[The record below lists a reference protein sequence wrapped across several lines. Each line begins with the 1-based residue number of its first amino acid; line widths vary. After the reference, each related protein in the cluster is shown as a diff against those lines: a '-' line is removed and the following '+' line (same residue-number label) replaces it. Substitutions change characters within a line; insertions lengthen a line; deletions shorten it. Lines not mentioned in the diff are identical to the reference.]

1 MKIGIF
7 ANIQKPKVKETL
19 RPFLDWLVDRKIELV
34 MSQQLHDWL
43 KIDGPKVEV
52 VDLDV
57 FPRVS
62 DFVIAMGGDGTLLAA
77 ARLVGEWEKPLM
89 GINLGGLGFLTE
101 VYIEDLYP
109 KMEKIL
115 AGEYSI
121 EKRMV
126 LKAHVVSRDQ
136 REREYFAM
144 NDVVIDRGGS
154 PRVIQVDV
162 TIDGEYFNTYISDG
176 IIVSTP
182 TGSTA
187 YSLAAWGP
195 IVLPSLESIILNPIC
210 PHALTVRPTVVP
222 ASSKIVLE
230 VRIHDSDGLLSVDGQ
245 ENVRVASGTTL
256 EVKKGD
262 FYVHLVTFKDHCFF
276 DLLRKKLQ
284 WGSLPRK

>member
-19 RPFLDWLVDRKIELV
+19 RPFLDWLMERNIAIV
-34 MSQQLHDWL
+34 MSRQLHDWL
-43 KIDGPKVEV
+43 KMTGPKVDV
-52 VDLDV
+52 VDLDT
-57 FPRVS
+57 FPRAS
-62 DFVIAMGGDGTLLAA
+62 DFVIALGGDGTLLTA
-77 ARLVGEWEKPLM
+77 ARLVGKSEKPLL

-101 VYIEDLYP
+101 VYVEDLYP

-115 AGEYSI
+115 AGEYST

-126 LKAHVVSRDQ
+126 LKTQVSGDHHQ
-136 REREYFAM
+136 REYFAM
-144 NDVVIDRGGS
+144 NDVVVDRGGS
-154 PRVIQVDV
+154 PRVIRIDV

-210 PHALTVRPTVVP
+210 PHALTVRPTVIP
-222 ASSKIVLE
+222 ASSKVVLE
-230 VRIHDSDGLLSVDGQ
+230 VQLHDSDALLSVDGQ
-245 ENVRVASGTTL
+245 ENVEITSGTTL
-256 EVKKGD
+256 EVTKAD

-276 DLLRKKLQ
+276 DRLRKKLQ